1 MLTLRTLQMLVWPH
15 RLQIRGEHR
24 APETKMP
31 SEGHRPGSEGWWSR
45 WVLMSVWGS
54 HQWCHRSWYSQV
66 WPRKQT
72 RVFVSDTKA
81 PDWIQDKRK
90 QLILFSLQVLRTVSP
105 SPIMLINCTKL
116 SETLLNHV
124 APPKLSYPVCIIRPA
139 MKLRRKGQSSSLWGM
154 RWRQGRRF
162 KKDGTVQIRRRKS
175 CSLAAKQW
183 EINLRQQE
191 REEGNNGRDESR
203 EEQIKK
209 MMLCDKRQH
218 EEEIWHC
225 RLTIF
230 TSSLRCH
237 IN

>member
-1 MLTLRTLQMLVWPH
+1 
-15 RLQIRGEHR
+15 
-24 APETKMP
+24 
-31 SEGHRPGSEGWWSR
+31 
-45 WVLMSVWGS
+45 
-54 HQWCHRSWYSQV
+54 
-66 WPRKQT
+66 
-72 RVFVSDTKA
+72 
-81 PDWIQDKRK
+81 
-90 QLILFSLQVLRTVSP
+90 
-105 SPIMLINCTKL
+105 MLINCTKL

-209 MMLCDKRQH
+209 MMLCDKTARGGDMALQVNH
-218 EEEIWHC
+218 FYFKPALPHTLKHLWTSLLMILYIQTTSFDFEIFYLGIHYYWNIWH
-225 RLTIF
+225 
-230 TSSLRCH
+230 
-237 IN
+237 